1 MPVSILIR
9 SSATKKDAADPPALT
24 FDGSRI
30 VIGRGA
36 GSEVRL
42 PEVSVSHRHASVR
55 ASGSDYVL
63 VDEGS
68 TNGTVIGGERLAPHT
83 PRVLRAGDLVRVGRV
98 WLEVRFDQKPPT
110 RDLSAATRDIA
121 LALVAEAMAAAGD
134 DVVPRARVVEGPDL
148 GATLRLAEDGHA
160 YVVGRGEDTD
170 LPLADAEASRHHLQI
185 TRRGNTVFVRDLDS
199 KNVAH
204 LGGAPL
210 PSDKDVAWRGQAV
223 VRIASTVL
231 ALDEP
236 VTAALADLEGAA
248 DELVPVADAPPP
260 PPPSAAVPALAGAAL
275 PVTSSP
281 AVAVPGQLDVTV
293 KLARAR
299 RSRWT
304 GTDFAVVLAAL
315 GVIALSAAGL
325 YWLLK
330 P

>member
-1 MPVSILIR
+1 
-9 SSATKKDAADPPALT
+9 
-24 FDGSRI
+24 
-30 VIGRGA
+30 
-36 GSEVRL
+36 
-42 PEVSVSHRHASVR
+42 VSHRHASVR

-83 PRVLRAGDLVRVGRV
+83 PRVLRSGDLVRVGRV
-98 WLEVRFDQKPPT
+98 WLEVRLDQKPPT

-134 DVVPRARVVEGPDL
+134 DVVPKVRVVEGPDL
-148 GATLRLAEDGHA
+148 GATLRLAEDGRA
-160 YVVGRGEDTD
+160 YVLGRGEGAD
-170 LPLADAEASRHHLQI
+170 LPLADAEASREHLQI
-185 TRRGNTVFVRDLDS
+185 TRRGNGVFLRDLGS

-210 PSDKDVAWRGQAV
+210 PSEKDVAWRGQAV

-236 VTAALADLEGAA
+236 VPAALADLEGAA
-248 DELVPVADAPPP
+248 DEAVPVEDAPPP
-260 PPPSAAVPALAGAAL
+260 PPPSVVVPAQPGVAA
-275 PVTSSP
+275 PTTSSP
-281 AVAVPGQLDVTV
+281 AVAIPGTQDVTV
-293 KLARAR
+293 KLARSR
-299 RSRWT
+299 RGRWT